1 MDGCKM
7 KQKTRRTIEN
17 RRRAKEFVEA
27 CAGTIS
33 VPILTVSC
41 RGNVLSMNPAARQL
55 FGILAGNTSTPVLT
69 NLLMPE
75 NGSETAIAV
84 ACRTQNPVSG
94 MVKIRTTSG
103 TRDVECNA
111 VPFMGEDEDVLLV
124 TVLFS
129 EPAGIDGK
137 YPEECAGHSLGSQSG
152 TDLLEGMDEW
162 EEVLLSFSRGDL
174 RTFPPSG
181 VQDPFARLKYLYNEG
196 IVAVQKMVSV
206 KDLFG

>member
-7 KQKTRRTIEN
+7 KQKTRRTIET

-55 FGILAGNTSTPVLT
+55 FEILAGNTSTPVLT

-129 EPAGIDGK
+129 ELTGIDGRC
-137 YPEECAGHSLGSQSG
+137 PDECAGHSLGSQSG
-152 TDLLEGMDEW
+152 TNLLASMNDW
-162 EEVLLSFSRGDL
+162 EDALLAFSRGNL
-174 RTFPPSG
+174 QTVPSLG
-181 VQDPFARLKYLYNEG
+181 MQDPLARLKYLYNEG
-196 IVAVQKMVSV
+196 IASVQKMVSV
-206 KDLFG
+206 RDVFG

>member
-1 MDGCKM
+1 M

-27 CAGTIS
+27 CAGALP
-33 VPILTVSC
+33 VPVLAVTC
-41 RGNVLSMNPAARQL
+41 GGNVLSMNPTARQF

-75 NGSETAIAV
+75 NGSETAIAG

-129 EPAGIDGK
+129 EPAGIDGRC
-137 YPEECAGHSLGSQSG
+137 PDACAGHSLGSQSG
-152 TDLLEGMDEW
+152 TNLLASMNDW
-162 EEVLLSFSRGDL
+162 EDALLAFSRGDL
-174 RTFPPSG
+174 QTVPSLG
-181 VQDPFARLKYLYNEG
+181 MQDPLARLKYLYNEG
-196 IVAVQKMVSV
+196 IAAVQKMVSV
-206 KDLFG
+206 RDVFG